1 MLRHTRPAARS
12 STWPPHLHTQGW
24 ATSAMMKLMRLPF
37 KCLRWIAGS
46 PWEDEGEEEEK
57 KKKKEEEK

>member
-1 MLRHTRPAARS
+1 
-12 STWPPHLHTQGW
+12 
-24 ATSAMMKLMRLPF
+24 MMKLMRLPF

-57 KKKKEEEK
+57 KKKKEEKK